1 MSERPRRTTPLA
13 RSSGGALLTTRDLA
27 LAMGVSESSIKR
39 WADEGEIRAARTVG
53 GHRRITL
60 PEALRFVRERG
71 LALPH
76 AELLGL
82 GDVAILRAG
91 PLPADEAAAFRE
103 FLLAGDE
110 VRSRGLLQSLFLS
123 GASVAAIL
131 DGPVRLAMQA
141 IGELWHG
148 DPRGI
153 LLEHRATDLCA
164 QALHQLRAFLPD
176 PAPDAPVAAGGALD
190 DDPYV
195 LGTLAAATALAAE
208 GYRAVNLG
216 PATPAATL
224 EEAAR
229 SLGAAL
235 LWVSVASAAEPER
248 VPLVLAGLANAV
260 APLGTQVM
268 AGGPALEPDA
278 LPRLPNLHGGR
289 SMADLCAFAHSLAAP
304 AGAAG
309 TAEGRESAR

>member
-1 MSERPRRTTPLA
+1 MTDRPRRTPHLA
-13 RSSGGALLTTRDLA
+13 RASGGALLTTRDLA

-53 GHRRITL
+53 GHRRIPL

-76 AELLGL
+76 AEVLGL
-82 GDVAILRAG
+82 ADVATLRAT
-91 PLPADEAAAFRE
+91 PLPADDATAFRE
-103 FLLAGDE
+103 LLLAGDE

-123 GASVAAIL
+123 GVSVAAIL
-131 DGPVRLAMQA
+131 DGPVRLAMAA

-176 PAPDAPVAAGGALD
+176 PAPDAPVAAGGALEE
-190 DDPYV
+190 DPYL
-195 LGTLAAATALAAE
+195 LGTLAAATALVAE

-224 EEAAR
+224 EDAAR
-229 SLGAAL
+229 GLGASL
-235 LWVSVASAAEPER
+235 LWVSIGSAPEPDR
-248 VPLVLAGLANAV
+248 VPAVLAGLAGAV
-260 APLGTQVM
+260 APLGTQVI
-268 AGGPALEPDA
+268 AGGPALDPDA
-278 LPRLPNLHGGR
+278 LPQLPNLHGGR
-289 SMADLCAFAHSLAAP
+289 SMADLCAFARNLVEP

-309 TAEGRESAR
+309 ASESTSRAR

>member
-1 MSERPRRTTPLA
+1 MTARLRRMPPPA
-13 RSSGGALLTTRDLA
+13 RASGGSLLTTRDLA

-53 GHRRITL
+53 GHRRIPL

-76 AELLGL
+76 AEVLGL
-82 GDVAILRAG
+82 TDVATLRAG
-91 PLPADEAAAFRE
+91 PVPADEATAFRE
-103 FLLAGDE
+103 LLLAGDE
-110 VRSRGLLQSLFLS
+110 IRSRGLLQSLYLS

-131 DGPVRLAMQA
+131 DGPVRLAMEA

-176 PAPDAPVAAGGALD
+176 PASDAPVAAGGALD
-190 DDPYV
+190 DDPYL
-195 LGTLAAATALAAE
+195 LGSLAAATALTAE
-208 GYRAVNLG
+208 GYRTYNLG

-235 LWVSVASAAEPER
+235 LWVSVASTPEPER
-248 VPLVLAGLANAV
+248 VPAVLAELADAV
-260 APLGTQVM
+260 APFGTHVM
-268 AGGPALEPDA
+268 AGGPALDPDA
-278 LPRLPNLHGGR
+278 LPQRPNLHGGR
-289 SMADLCAFAHSLAAP
+289 SMADLCAFAHSLAGPAAP
-304 AGAAG
+304 AGTPG
-309 TAEGRESAR
+309 EREPAR

>member
-1 MSERPRRTTPLA
+1 MNERPGRTTSAA
-13 RSSGGALLTTRDLA
+13 RPTGGGSLLTTRDLA

-53 GHRRITL
+53 GHRRIPL

-82 GDVAILRAG
+82 TDVATLRAG
-91 PLPADEAAAFRE
+91 PIAGDDASAFRE
-103 FLLAGDE
+103 LLLAGDE

-123 GASVAAIL
+123 GMSVAAIL
-131 DGPVRLAMQA
+131 DGPVRLAMA
-141 IGELWHG
+141 EIGELWHG

-164 QALHQLRAFLPD
+164 RALHQLRAFLPE

-195 LGTLAAATALAAE
+195 LGSLAAATTLAAE

-216 PATPAATL
+216 AATPAATL
-224 EEAAR
+224 EDAAR
-229 SLGAAL
+229 TFGAAL
-235 LWVSVASAAEPER
+235 LWVSVASTPEPER
-248 VPLVLAGLANAV
+248 LPAVLAELATAV
-260 APLGTQVM
+260 APLGAEVI
-268 AGGPALEPDA
+268 AGGPALDPET
-278 LPRLPNLHGGR
+278 LPQLANLHGGR
-289 SMADLCAFAHSLAAP
+289 SMEDLCVFARSLAP
-304 AGAAG
+304 ALAQRRG
-309 TAEGRESAR
+309 